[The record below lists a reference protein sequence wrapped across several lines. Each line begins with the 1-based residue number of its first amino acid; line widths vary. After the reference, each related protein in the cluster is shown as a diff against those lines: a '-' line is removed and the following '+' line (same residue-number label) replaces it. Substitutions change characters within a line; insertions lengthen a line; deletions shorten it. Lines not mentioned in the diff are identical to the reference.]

1 MLFILPNSKQIFLDM
16 NLKFIGGILIIVGTC
31 IGGGILALPVGT
43 SPDGFLLST
52 FVLFGVWM
60 LMIVGAL
67 FVLEMTQWFPP
78 GANIISIAHA
88 TLGKKGEAA
97 AWVVY
102 IFLCYSLISAY
113 IAGGGDIL
121 RYFSHLAGF
130 KIAGSLT
137 AIIFVLL
144 LGGSVYKGV
153 KYIDIINRGLMVCKF
168 AALFT
173 IIFLIAPHVEA
184 QNLLTGNPKYVT
196 TAISITITSFGFSLV
211 VPSLYDYFNGDVKKM
226 KKIIYIGSLIPLA
239 CYILWMFV
247 IMGSLPAAG
256 ENGLLS
262 ILKSGDATSGL
273 MIGIEKFLEVKSI
286 TAISRFFIS
295 VCVLTSFLGVSLA
308 LSDFFV
314 DACKL
319 KKDRPGRFIKCL
331 LTFVPPLVI
340 VIFYPKIFVIA
351 LSYAGLFVIIQQII
365 LPVFII
371 WSGRYVLEIAKGYTV
386 PGGKKSLI
394 SVFVAGV
401 IVFIVCALGCFN
413 FISIT
418 GG

>member
-1 MLFILPNSKQIFLDM
+1 M

-52 FVLFGVWM
+52 LVLLCVWV
-60 LMIVGAL
+60 LMVVGAL
-67 FVLEMTQWFPP
+67 YVLEMTQWFPP
-78 GANIISIAHA
+78 GANIISISHA
-88 TLGKKGEAA
+88 ALGKWGEVV
-97 AWVVY
+97 AWIVY
-102 IFLCYSLISAY
+102 MFLCYALISAY
-113 IAGGGDIL
+113 IAGGGDII
-121 RYFSHLAGF
+121 RYFFHLAGI
-130 KIAGSLT
+130 KIAGSIT
-137 AIIFVLL
+137 GVIFVLF
-144 LGGSVYKGV
+144 LGGAVYKGV
-153 KYIDIINRGLMVCKF
+153 KSIDLINRGLMICKF

-173 IIFLIAPHVEA
+173 IIFLIAPHVET
-184 QNLLTGNPKYVT
+184 QNLFSGNPRYVAS
-196 TAISITITSFGFSLV
+196 AISITITSFGFSLV
-211 VPSLYDYFNGDVKKM
+211 VPSLYDYFKGNLKKM
-226 KKIIYIGSLIPLA
+226 KRIIYVGSIIPLV
-239 CYILWMFV
+239 CYILWMLV
-247 IMGSLPAAG
+247 IMGSLPSTG

-319 KKDRPGRFIKCL
+319 KKDRPGRIMKCM
-331 LTFVPPLVI
+331 LTFIPPLAI

-365 LPVFII
+365 LPTCII
-371 WSGRYVLEIAKGYTV
+371 WRGRYILEIAKGYRV
-386 PGGKKSLI
+386 PGGKKGLI
-394 SVFVAGV
+394 TTFVIGI
-401 IVFIVCALGCFN
+401 IVFAICALGCFN
-413 FISIT
+413 FTSII
-418 GG
+418 G